1 MPAIATP
8 SSAAAS
14 TAGSSETPAAPAMAT
29 PKPEAHEE
37 AMASDTTMAFSGVV
51 DTVAAEIEF
60 WMPTSCC
67 CRVSTET
74 PALGCSW
81 KRVLVPSRV
90 APVT

>member
-14 TAGSSETPAAPAMAT
+14 KAGSNETPVAPAMAT
-29 PKPEAHEE
+29 PKPDAQDA
-37 AMASDTTMAFSGVV
+37 AMASDTTIAFSGVV
-51 DTVAAEIEF
+51 ETVAAEIEF

-81 KRVLVPSRV
+81 KMVLVPSRE